1 MSDLNRVVHLIATD
15 PAFRAALSADPER
28 TLSEHQL
35 QVTADEMSL
44 LSDLDRVLELG
55 SKDLLSRLLIS
66 AVGPEKIWV
75 STANSRSYAGAAT
88 G

>member
-1 MSDLNRVVHLIATD
+1 MSDLNRVVHLVATN

-28 TLSEHQL
+28 ALAEHRL

-44 LSDLDRVLELG
+44 LSDLDHLLELR
-55 SKDLLSRLLIS
+55 SEDLLARLLIS
-66 AVGPEKIWV
+66 AIGPEKIWEAQSN
-75 STANSRSYAGAAT
+75 STSYAGAAT

>member
-15 PAFRAALSADPER
+15 SAFRAALSADPEKA
-28 TLSEHQL
+28 LAEQQL

-44 LSDLDRVLELG
+44 LSDLDHLLG
-55 SKDLLSRLLIS
+55 LCSEDLLSRLLIS

-75 STANSRSYAGAAT
+75 STSNSRSYAGAAT